1 MSRFQRVRAALEGIF
16 MLLGAAILLLAPE
29 GSTTVIML
37 VLAISLVLRGISELI
52 YYFTMARFMVGG
64 KLILF
69 IGCAFFDLGI
79 FTLSFYDESKLLVIV
94 YLLGFH
100 AFAGLVNIL
109 RAIEAKRYKSGTWIF
124 NALQG
129 GVSILIAAA
138 SFLFAGNEVVLVY
151 LYCAG
156 LGYNACM
163 RLAAAFKRTQA
174 VYIQ

>member
-1 MSRFQRVRAALEGIF
+1 MSRFQRVRAALEGIC
-16 MLLGAAILLLAPE
+16 MLIGVAILLLAPE
-29 GSTTVIML
+29 GSTLVIML

-52 YYFTMARFMVGG
+52 HYFTMARFMVGG

-79 FTLSFYDESKLLVIV
+79 FTVSFADESSLLVIL

-109 RAIEAKRYKSGTWIF
+109 RAIEAKRYKSGVWVL
-124 NALQG
+124 NAAQG
-129 GVSILIAAA
+129 AVSILIALA

-156 LGYNACM
+156 LSYNACL
-163 RLAAAFKRTQA
+163 RIATAFRKTQA